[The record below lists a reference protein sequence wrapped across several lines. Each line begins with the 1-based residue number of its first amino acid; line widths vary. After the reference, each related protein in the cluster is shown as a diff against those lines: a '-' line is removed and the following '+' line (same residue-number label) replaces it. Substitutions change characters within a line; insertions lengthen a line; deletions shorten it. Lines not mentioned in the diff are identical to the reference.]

1 MRCTSGAGALRGDGN
16 CRRSYS
22 ATAPPASNRAR
33 QRRTLRGSRPRMSAA
48 CSHVRVPLNARM
60 MTSCRFMARSTAA
73 AANTIGTSRDAYGCT
88 AHRSQSGH
96 FTCSRERTDHVLPTV
111 CRNDLAL
118 CEVIGYLAG
127 HGQMAWDPSSDIPV
141 RGSHAPRVGA
151 GESRAEAATRR
162 VESASATAAADGD
175 GPDLLDRG
183 GETLEELAEF
193 LAGGAARD
201 RGAVA
206 PPGLQALLGMEES
219 TPMGSARDWE
229 GPAGSDT
236 ADEPRQSP
244 LGCTKN
250 PRRAVEARPNGLA
263 GDGFEVHGPASE
275 DAVAGVVD
283 IFEEPRPGSD
293 RVGFLHDAH
302 RDLSSPVRARDTDP
316 QPAPAGA
323 SQCHGAS
330 DCGMDGAPTARG
342 VRAGGGAPVSHSG
355 PRPSLWRAI
364 FASGQDVGHPGDGHR
379 APLAVAKRVCRAGD
393 WLDSTGMP

>member
-1 MRCTSGAGALRGDGN
+1 
-16 CRRSYS
+16 
-22 ATAPPASNRAR
+22 
-33 QRRTLRGSRPRMSAA
+33 
-48 CSHVRVPLNARM
+48 
-60 MTSCRFMARSTAA
+60 
-73 AANTIGTSRDAYGCT
+73 
-88 AHRSQSGH
+88 
-96 FTCSRERTDHVLPTV
+96 
-111 CRNDLAL
+111 
-118 CEVIGYLAG
+118 
-127 HGQMAWDPSSDIPV
+127 MAWDPSSDIPV

-162 VESASATAAADGD
+162 VESASATAAADGE
-175 GPDLLDRG
+175 GPDLLDRVV
-183 GETLEELAEF
+183 ETLEELAEF

-275 DAVAGVVD
+275 AAVAGVAD

-293 RVGFLHDAH
+293 RVGFLHGAH
-302 RDLSSPVRARDTDP
+302 RDLSSPVRARDADP
-316 QPAPAGA
+316 QQAPTGA

-355 PRPSLWRAI
+355 QRPSLWRAI
-364 FASGQDVGHPGDGHR
+364 FASGQDALDIRETVIAPRSPWQNAYAERVIGSIRRECLDHVVVIGERHLREILSKYVDYYNGTRTHLSLSKDAPEPRSVQLPSEGRVVKVPRVGGLHHEYLRR
-379 APLAVAKRVCRAGD
+379 AA
-393 WLDSTGMP
+393 